1 MKMSNFFLSLV
12 FAISSNVAILADNH
26 GVYYSELEAFK
37 EASETKLM
45 FDEDAHQ
52 GLAEIQRD
60 MLVCQNLTSFQRFV
74 RSAFLGLDVVIVT
87 PETMPRLYEYIDGIC
102 KKAGIQT
109 PTIFIT
115 RKDGFF
121 NAAAQKLLMSS
132 GGIIIGQKLMKEVSD
147 DALEAIVAHEI
158 GHIKHNHINKGLA
171 LFVAQIVACLA
182 LVKILDIQPPH
193 PESFDNPHSF
203 TIEIYKYQAK
213 LFGLMH
219 LLSYIPSLIINKRF
233 EKEADAFAY
242 EANGKGQGLIE
253 MFELLIKKD
262 ELREE
267 EFTTIYELLQKNK
280 AFLTSN
286 DYYGLLMR
294 YYLARTG
301 QSINNFYKK
310 IYYET
315 FVGAHPSPQ
324 ARIAAVKE
332 YLAQQA

>member
-1 MKMSNFFLSLV
+1 M
-12 FAISSNVAILADNH
+12 AIPGDNH
-26 GVYYSELEAFK
+26 GVYYSELEALK
-37 EASETKLM
+37 NAPETKLM

-60 MLVCQNLTSFQRFV
+60 MLVYQNLTKFQRFV
-74 RSAFLGLDVVIVT
+74 RSIFLALDVVIVT
-87 PETMPRLYEYIDGIC
+87 PETMPRLYNYIDDIC
-102 KKAGIQT
+102 KEAGIKT

-171 LFVAQIVACLA
+171 LIMAQVAAHFA
-182 LVKILDIQPPH
+182 LIRILDMQAPQPK
-193 PESFDNPHSF
+193 SFDNPHRF
-203 TIEIYKYQAK
+203 VIEVYKYQAK
-213 LFGLMH
+213 LFGLMY
-219 LLSYIPSLIINKRF
+219 LLSYIPKLIVNKRF

-253 MFELLIKKD
+253 LFELLIKKD

-267 EFTTIYELLQKNK
+267 EFVAIYELLQQNK
-280 AFLTSN
+280 SGLSSN
-286 DYYGLLMR
+286 DYYGLLIR
-294 YYLARTG
+294 YYWEKAG
-301 QSINNFYKK
+301 HAYSNFCKK
-310 IYYET
+310 IYHET
-315 FVGAHPSPQ
+315 FIGAHPSPQ
-324 ARIAAVKE
+324 ARIATVKE
-332 YLAQQA
+332 YLAKQQA